1 MDDTSLLHNRLGH
14 PSFQRLVLLQ
24 SVVPEINTWNY
35 NKSFDCTIYPLAKQK
50 RLPFPSFVH
59 NSIPCFDLV
68 HVDIWGPYSTLSLNG
83 SKYFL
88 SIVDDFSRC
97 TSVFLMP
104 HKSDAFGLIQSFYNM
119 VVNQFHTTIKVIRP
133 DNGPKFALH
142 SFYASKGNIHQLSCV
157 ETPQQN
163 SIVERKHQHLL
174 NVARALR
181 FQDNLPLKFWGDC
194 NLTATYLINRIPS
207 PLLGNITPYE
217 KLLGHPPTC
226 SHLRVFGCVCYASTL
241 TRNRTKFDPRAKT
254 CIFPWLSTWCKRI

>member
-1 MDDTSLLHNRLGH
+1 MLSKFSSLSFVNSATSCNSNLVMDDTSLWHNRLGH

-97 TSVFLMP
+97 TSVILMP
-104 HKSDAFGLIQSFYNM
+104 HKSDASGLIQSFYNM
-119 VVNQFHTTIKVIRP
+119 VVNQFHTTIKVI
-133 DNGPKFALH
+133 KFAFPHQEQELREYSEYIEGH
-142 SFYASKGNIHQLSCV
+142 FSAKILSSHQKIILYDVAIRNEVGGGKNTLLTDMVTRVWKGSGGV
-157 ETPQQN
+157 
-163 SIVERKHQHLL
+163 
-174 NVARALR
+174 
-181 FQDNLPLKFWGDC
+181 D
-194 NLTATYLINRIPS
+194 
-207 PLLGNITPYE
+207 
-217 KLLGHPPTC
+217 
-226 SHLRVFGCVCYASTL
+226 GCHAWTGRGL
-241 TRNRTKFDPRAKT
+241 
-254 CIFPWLSTWCKRI
+254 WCCWIS